1 MTSCQHGTDRTM
13 LHRILVGASMC
24 LLAAVLALPT
34 RAAPAND
41 DGRTAAAVG
50 RSWIAAVNRGD
61 LAGAVGLVAPTAVFD
76 IGGARYRGRAA
87 IRRWI
92 SGDPIASGGRY
103 TILRVQRRQ
112 RAAVF
117 TLNFRAG
124 ALREALRY
132 RFVTERRK
140 IVTLTARYR

>member
-1 MTSCQHGTDRTM
+1 MTDGTV
-13 LHRILVGASMC
+13 LHRLLIAASVC
-24 LLAAVLALPT
+24 VTAAVVAVPT
-34 RAAPAND
+34 RAAPAID

-61 LAGAVGLVAPTAVFD
+61 LAGTVALVAPKAVFD
-76 IGGARYRGRAA
+76 IGGVRYRGRAA

-92 SGDPIASGGRY
+92 AGDPIASDGRY

-124 ALREALRY
+124 TLREALRY
-132 RFVTERRK
+132 RFVTEQRK
-140 IVTLTARYR
+140 IVALTARYR

>member
-1 MTSCQHGTDRTM
+1 M
-13 LHRILVGASMC
+13 
-24 LLAAVLALPT
+24 AAVVAVPT
-34 RAAPAND
+34 RAAPSID

-50 RSWIAAVNRGD
+50 RSWVAAVNRGD
-61 LAGAVGLVAPTAVFD
+61 LAGAVALVAPEAVFD
-76 IGGARYRGRAA
+76 IGGARYRGRPA

-92 SGDPIASGGRY
+92 NGDPIASDGRY

-117 TLNFRAG
+117 ILDFRAG
-124 ALREALRY
+124 TLREALRY
-132 RFVTERRK
+132 RFVTERRM

>member
-1 MTSCQHGTDRTM
+1 VTDGTI
-13 LHRILVGASMC
+13 LHRP
-24 LLAAVLALPT
+24 LLAASVCLTAVVAAVPT
-34 RAAPAND
+34 RAAPTID

-61 LAGAVGLVAPTAVFD
+61 LAGAVALVAPDAVFD

-92 SGDPIASGGRY
+92 GGDPIASDGRY

-124 ALREALRY
+124 TLREALRY
-132 RFVTERRK
+132 RFVTERRR
-140 IVTLTARYR
+140 IVSLNARYR

>member
-1 MTSCQHGTDRTM
+1 MTRTGGTM
-13 LHRILVGASMC
+13 LHRLLVAASVC
-24 LLAAVLALPT
+24 LTAAVVAVPT
-34 RAAPAND
+34 RAAPTID

-61 LAGAVGLVAPTAVFD
+61 LAGAVALVAPNGVFD
-76 IGGARYRGRAA
+76 IGGTRYRGRAA

-92 SGDPIASGGRY
+92 GGDPIASDGRY
-103 TILRVQRRQ
+103 TIVRVQRRP

-124 ALREALRY
+124 TLREALRY

-140 IVTLTARYR
+140 IVTLIARYR

>member
-1 MTSCQHGTDRTM
+1 MTAATTH
-13 LHRILVGASMC
+13 HRFLAAASVC
-24 LLAAVLALPT
+24 LLAVVAAVPT
-34 RAAPAND
+34 RAAPTID
-41 DGRTAAAVG
+41 GGRTAAAVG
-50 RSWIAAVNRGD
+50 RSWIAAVNSGD
-61 LAGAVGLVAPTAVFD
+61 LAGAVALVAPKAVFD

-92 SGDPIASGGRY
+92 SRDPIASGGRY

-112 RAAVF
+112 RFAVF
-117 TLNFRAG
+117 TLDFRTG
-124 ALREALRY
+124 TLREALRY

>member
-1 MTSCQHGTDRTM
+1 MSDGTI
-13 LHRILVGASMC
+13 LHRLLVAASVC
-24 LLAAVLALPT
+24 LTAVIAAVPT
-34 RAAPAND
+34 RAAPTPD

-61 LAGAVGLVAPTAVFD
+61 LAGAVALVAPKAVFD

-87 IRRWI
+87 ISRWI
-92 SGDPIASGGRY
+92 RGDPIASDGRY
-103 TILRVQRRQ
+103 TILRAQRTQ
-112 RAAVF
+112 RSAIF

-124 ALREALRY
+124 TLREALRY
-132 RFVTERRK
+132 RFVTERRR

>member
-1 MTSCQHGTDRTM
+1 M
-13 LHRILVGASMC
+13 LHRLLVAASVSLM
-24 LLAAVLALPT
+24 AAVVAVPT
-34 RAAPAND
+34 RAAPTID
-41 DGRTAAAVG
+41 DGRAAATVG

-61 LAGAVGLVAPTAVFD
+61 LAGAVALVAPEAVFD

-92 SGDPIASGGRY
+92 NDDPIASDGRY
-103 TILRVQRRQ
+103 KVLRVQRGQ

-124 ALREALRY
+124 TLREALRY

-140 IVTLTARYR
+140 ILTLTARYR

>member
-1 MTSCQHGTDRTM
+1 MTDGTM
-13 LHRILVGASMC
+13 LHRRLVTASVC
-24 LLAAVLALPT
+24 LTAVVASVPA
-34 RAAPAND
+34 RAAATID
-41 DGRTAAAVG
+41 DGRTAAAVA
-50 RSWIAAVNRGD
+50 RSWIAAVNSGD
-61 LAGAVGLVAPTAVFD
+61 LGGAVALVAPKAVFD

-92 SGDPIASGGRY
+92 SGDPIASDGRY

-112 RAAVF
+112 QSAIF

-124 ALREALRY
+124 TLREALRY
-132 RFVTERRK
+132 RFVTERRR

>member
-1 MTSCQHGTDRTM
+1 M
-13 LHRILVGASMC
+13 
-24 LLAAVLALPT
+24 AAVVAFPT
-34 RAAPAND
+34 RAAPTID

-61 LAGAVGLVAPTAVFD
+61 LVGAVALVAPKAVFN

-92 SGDPIASGGRY
+92 NGDMIAGDGRY

-117 TLNFRAG
+117 TLDFRAG
-124 ALREALRY
+124 RLLEALRY

-140 IVTLTARYR
+140 ILTLTARYR

>member
-1 MTSCQHGTDRTM
+1 M
-13 LHRILVGASMC
+13 
-24 LLAAVLALPT
+24 AAVVAVPT
-34 RAAPAND
+34 RAAPAID
-41 DGRTAAAVG
+41 DGRAAAAVG

-61 LAGAVGLVAPTAVFD
+61 LAGAVALVAPKAVFD

-92 SGDPIASGGRY
+92 NDDPIASDGRY
-103 TILRVQRRQ
+103 TILRVQRGQ

-124 ALREALRY
+124 TLREALRY

-140 IVTLTARYR
+140 ILTLTARYR

>member
-1 MTSCQHGTDRTM
+1 M
-13 LHRILVGASMC
+13 LHRLLLAASVC
-24 LLAAVLALPT
+24 LLAVVAAVPT
-34 RAAPAND
+34 RAASSID
-41 DGRTAAAVG
+41 GGRTAAAVG

-61 LAGAVGLVAPTAVFD
+61 LAGAVDLVAPRAVFD
-76 IGGARYRGRAA
+76 IGGTRYRGRAA

-92 SGDPIASGGRY
+92 NGDPIASGGRY

-112 RAAVF
+112 SAAVF
-117 TLNFRAG
+117 NLDFRAG
-124 ALREALRY
+124 TLREALRY

>member
-1 MTSCQHGTDRTM
+1 M
-13 LHRILVGASMC
+13 LHRLLGAASVC
-24 LLAAVLALPT
+24 LTAVVAAVPT
-34 RAAPAND
+34 SAAPTID

-50 RSWIAAVNRGD
+50 RSWIAAVTRGD
-61 LAGAVGLVAPTAVFD
+61 LAGAVAFVAPEAVLD

-92 SGDPIASGGRY
+92 NGDPSGGRY
-103 TILRVQRRQ
+103 TILRVQRRE

-117 TLNFRAG
+117 TLTFRAG
-124 ALREALRY
+124 TLREALRY

>member
-1 MTSCQHGTDRTM
+1 MTSTGGT
-13 LHRILVGASMC
+13 ILNRLLVAASVS
-24 LLAAVLALPT
+24 LIAAVVVLPS
-34 RAAPAND
+34 RAAPAID

-61 LAGAVGLVAPTAVFD
+61 LAGAVALVAPDAVFD

-92 SGDPIASGGRY
+92 GGDPIASDGRY

-117 TLNFRAG
+117 TLDFRAG
-124 ALREALRY
+124 TLREALRY

-140 IVTLTARYR
+140 IATLTARYR

>member
-1 MTSCQHGTDRTM
+1 M
-13 LHRILVGASMC
+13 LHRLLLTASVC
-24 LLAAVLALPT
+24 LTAAVVAVPT
-34 RAAPAND
+34 RAAPTID
-41 DGRTAAAVG
+41 GGRTAAAVG

-61 LAGAVGLVAPTAVFD
+61 LAGAVALVAPNAVFD
-76 IGGARYRGRAA
+76 IGGTRYRGRAA

-92 SGDPIASGGRY
+92 AGDPIASGGRY
-103 TILRVQRRQ
+103 TILRVQRSP

-117 TLNFRAG
+117 TLTFRAG
-124 ALREALRY
+124 TLREALRY

>member
-1 MTSCQHGTDRTM
+1 MTSFRM
-13 LHRILVGASMC
+13 LHRLLVAASMC
-24 LLAAVLALPT
+24 VVAAFVAVPT
-34 RAAPAND
+34 RAEPAID
-41 DGRTAAAVG
+41 DGGVAAAVG

-61 LAGAVGLVAPTAVFD
+61 LAGAVALVAPAAIFD
-76 IGGARYRGRAA
+76 IGGTRYRGRAA

-92 SGDPIASGGRY
+92 NGDPIASDGRY

-132 RFVTERRK
+132 RFVTERRR
-140 IVTLTARYR
+140 IVNLTARYR

>member
-1 MTSCQHGTDRTM
+1 MM
-13 LHRILVGASMC
+13 LRRLLVAASVC
-24 LLAAVLALPT
+24 LTAAAVMAPA
-34 RAAPAND
+34 RAAPTTD

-61 LAGAVGLVAPTAVFD
+61 LAGALALVAPRAVFD

-92 SGDPIASGGRY
+92 SGDMIASDGRY
-103 TILRVQRRQ
+103 TILRVQQ
-112 RAAVF
+112 GQGAAVF
-117 TLNFRAG
+117 TLDFRAG
-124 ALREALRY
+124 TLREALRY

-140 IVTLTARYR
+140 VVTLTARYR

>member
-1 MTSCQHGTDRTM
+1 M
-13 LHRILVGASMC
+13 LHRLLVAALVC
-24 LLAAVLALPT
+24 LMAAVVAI
-34 RAAPAND
+34 D
-41 DGRTAAAVG
+41 DGRAAATVG

-61 LAGAVGLVAPTAVFD
+61 LAGAVALVALQAVFD

-92 SGDPIASGGRY
+92 NDDPIASDGRY

-124 ALREALRY
+124 TLREALRY

-140 IVTLTARYR
+140 ILTLTARYR

>member
-1 MTSCQHGTDRTM
+1 MTDGTM
-13 LHRILVGASMC
+13 LHRRLVTASVC
-24 LLAAVLALPT
+24 LMAAVVAVPT
-34 RAAPAND
+34 RAAPAMD

-50 RSWIAAVNRGD
+50 GSWITAVNRGD
-61 LAGAVGLVAPTAVFD
+61 LAGAVALVAPDAVFD

-92 SGDPIASGGRY
+92 GGDPIASDGRY

-124 ALREALRY
+124 TLREALRY